1 MQRVAASEQ
10 ERINTPAV
18 WLGHKKC
25 RPAKTNLRR
34 RGWSLEEITEGSY
47 VCFQAEETSEYFDN
61 AGYLLLSELLLR
73 YMRFLHAQNK
83 AQIGLFLWLR
93 ALLAKHCKP
102 EIQQFTHL
110 KNLFTLRW

>member
-61 AGYLLLSELLLR
+61 AGFEVGKVL
-73 YMRFLHAQNK
+73 K
-83 AQIGLFLWLR
+83 VP
-93 ALLAKHCKP
+93 P
-102 EIQQFTHL
+102 EQTDETEVYVEYHQFDE
-110 KNLFTLRW
+110 